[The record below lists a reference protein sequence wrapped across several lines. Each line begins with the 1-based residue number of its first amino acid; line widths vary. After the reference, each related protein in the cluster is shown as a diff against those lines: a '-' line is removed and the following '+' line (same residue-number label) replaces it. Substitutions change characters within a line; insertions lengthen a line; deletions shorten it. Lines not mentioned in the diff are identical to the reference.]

1 MNALLESL
9 HIYPVKSCHRV
20 DVDAASVEPWGL
32 AGDRRWVVVDA
43 EGLQRTQREV
53 PRMALIRPEY
63 SGDGRLALRAPGM
76 EDLILT
82 PPLRADGAASMP
94 VTVWGFT
101 GHTAAAGPEAD
112 EWVSTFVGEP
122 SRLAYMD
129 DTAIRP
135 TNPDYSRPEDR
146 VSFADGYPLLLT
158 TTASLD
164 ALGEWI
170 TGLGGEP
177 VPMTRFRPNVVVA
190 GTEPWAEEDWKRV
203 RLGSQVFR
211 VVKPCA
217 RCIVTTVD
225 PELGAFTGRFPLAAL
240 RRFHRDG
247 RKVIFGMNL
256 VPDTVGPLRVGE
268 EFEVLGGGSR
278 R

>member
-1 MNALLESL
+1 MNAVLESL

-53 PRMALIRPEY
+53 PRMALIHPEY
-63 SGDGRLALRAPGM
+63 SADGRLTLRAPGM
-76 EDLILT
+76 EDLVLT
-82 PPLRADGAASMP
+82 PPRRAGGAASMT
-94 VTVWGFT
+94 VTVWSFT
-101 GHTAAAGPEAD
+101 GQAAAAGPEAD
-112 EWVSTFVGEP
+112 EWLSTFVGDA

-129 DTAIRP
+129 DTAMRP
-135 TNPDYSRPEDR
+135 TNPEYSRAEDR

-158 TTASLD
+158 TTASLA

-170 TGLGGEP
+170 AGLGGEP
-177 VPMTRFRPNVVVA
+177 VPMTRFRPNAVVA
-190 GTEPWAEEDWKRV
+190 GTEPWAEESWKRV

-211 VVKPCA
+211 VAKPCA
-217 RCIVTTVD
+217 RCVVTTVD
-225 PELGAFTGRFPLAAL
+225 PERGEFTGRFPLAAL

-247 RKVIFGMNL
+247 QKVIFGMNL
-256 VPDTVGPLRVGE
+256 VPDTVGPLRVGA
-268 EFEVLGGGSR
+268 EFEVLD
-278 R
+278 